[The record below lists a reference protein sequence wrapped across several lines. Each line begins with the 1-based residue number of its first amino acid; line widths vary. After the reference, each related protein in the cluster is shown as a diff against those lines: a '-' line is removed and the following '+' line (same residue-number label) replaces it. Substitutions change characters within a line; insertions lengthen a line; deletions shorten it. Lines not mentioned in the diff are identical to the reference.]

1 MGWGYY
7 GDYAPYVPVAQKKS
21 QAVKFAAQQ
30 AKQAG
35 RLPAPVTIQGRKI
48 AKNFWGIS
56 WNENLEAYSD
66 YANRLPRGRTYLCN
80 GSVVDLQIAK
90 GSIKAI
96 VAGSE
101 PYVISIEISE
111 LPASQWKAIKKECA
125 GQIGSLVELLQG
137 KLSKSVLEIV
147 ARKGTGLFPNPKEIK
162 KRCSCPDSA
171 GLCKHLAAVLYAVGA
186 RLDEQPELLFKLRK
200 VDHLELIEGAGL
212 AAVSTTKSTRTK
224 TIAANDLADM
234 FGIEMTDAE
243 PVTAAKPKRRTKSQ
257 SPTAVES
264 PRKRRKVD
272 TAEAT
277 AAKIPVKPP
286 RQARVKSASS
296 PTASFPTA
304 TIKPVAAEAKS
315 TKTSKTTPRQTK
327 SAKSRPANATAK
339 PKAVARS
346 MVSANRRGSGVPVP

>member
-35 RLPAPVTIQGRKI
+35 RLPAPVIIQGRKI

-96 VAGSE
+96 VAGSQ

-111 LPASQWKAIKKECA
+111 LPASQWKAMKNECA

-147 ARKGTGLFPNPKEIK
+147 TRKGTGLFPNPKEIK

-200 VDHLELIEGAGL
+200 VDHLELIEGVGL

-272 TAEAT
+272 AAEAT

-296 PTASFPTA
+296 PTATIPTA
-304 TIKPVAAEAKS
+304 TIKPIAAEAKS
-315 TKTSKTTPRQTK
+315 TKTSKTAPRQTK

-346 MVSANRRGSGVPVP
+346 MVSANRRGSGVPAP